1 MSHEIWRH
9 LRQQGF
15 LSLAIILA
23 AAVIVGMLLPHMD
36 LREAMITIAILALLL
51 GWVP

>member
-1 MSHEIWRH
+1 VNWRH

-15 LSLAIILA
+15 LTLAIVLA
-23 AAVIVGMLLPHMD
+23 ASVLLGMLLPHMD
-36 LREAMITIAILALLL
+36 LREALITIAILALLL

>member
-1 MSHEIWRH
+1 VDWRR

-15 LSLAIILA
+15 LSLAIIVA
-23 AAVIVGMLLPHMD
+23 SAVVVGMLLPHMD
-36 LREAMITIAILALLL
+36 LRQALITIAVVALLL